1 MDRVDEHHTK
11 NQTSV
16 YGLKNS
22 LKMEVQQSRINTSR
36 MSIQDRM
43 AAIRFILSIDEGT
56 WMHVNSLPAFVFD
69 YVFETGML
77 LDLPWIRWRE
87 DDLGYR
93 IQRIKVTDN
102 PREAAEM
109 AKESSLL
116 RLIGFKD
123 IIISLYL
130 QEIGLVQF
138 ERLLLQHCRTNM
150 IYYKHKLYI

>member
-56 WMHVNSLPAFVFD
+56 WIHVNSLPAFVFD

>member
-1 MDRVDEHHTK
+1 
-11 NQTSV
+11 
-16 YGLKNS
+16 
-22 LKMEVQQSRINTSR
+22 MEVQQSRINTSR